1 MIHSNLLVFACLG
14 CLPCALSACSSDTA
28 PAAVNAAGSTGVGG
42 STASTG
48 AGGTGGGQAGTG
60 GTTAAGTGT
69 SPSGSLAA
77 YCGALCDERYR
88 CGLLDINQK
97 PRDECVSSCVNS
109 WGPVDVYRGDVMG
122 AMQACL
128 QSLTCSASVDDCN
141 IVGANVVSNDPQND
155 PRVVACMART
165 SSCSGSTNPF
175 NDDICLLGL
184 FLVEAQKPSFD
195 ACMTQPCDAVL
206 ACFNQLRGQA

>member
-1 MIHSNLLVFACLG
+1 MINANLLVCACLG
-14 CLPCALSACSSDTA
+14 GLTYLLIACGSDTA
-28 PAAVNAAGSTGVGG
+28 PAAVSTGGSSGVGG
-42 STASTG
+42 STTSTG
-48 AGGTGGGQAGTG
+48 AGGTGGGQAGAG

-69 SPSGSLAA
+69 SLSGSLEA

-88 CGLLDINQK
+88 CGSLDINQK
-97 PRDECVSSCVNS
+97 PRDQCVSSCVNS

-122 AMQACL
+122 AMQSCL
-128 QSLTCSASVDDCN
+128 QNLTCSASVDDCN
-141 IVGANVVSNDPQND
+141 IVGANVVSSDPQSD
-155 PRVVACMART
+155 PRLVACMVKT
-165 SSCSGSTNPF
+165 SACSGSANPF

-184 FLVEAQKPSFD
+184 LLVEAQKAGFD